1 MILLQQVLS
10 AQDINDTARL
20 ANGIWHE
27 HFTPIIGEKQVNYML
42 DRFQSAPAIAE
53 QIRQGYLYFAL
64 ILDHRQIGYAAFRI
78 DDDALFLSKLY
89 IQKEFR
95 GRGFSHAVITYAEK
109 LAREQAKPVI
119 RLTCNKNN
127 VSSLAVYKKIGF
139 GIVREEKADIG
150 SGFFMDDYILEKQ
163 V

>member
-1 MILLQQVLS
+1 MILLQQILS
-10 AQDINDTARL
+10 VQDINDAARL

-27 HFTPIIGEKQVNYML
+27 HFTPIIGEKQVDYML

-64 ILDHRQIGYAAFRI
+64 ILDHRQIGYVAFRI

-95 GRGFSHAVITYAEK
+95 GRGFSHTVITYAEK

-127 VSSLAVYKKIGF
+127 VSSLAIYKKIGF
-139 GIVREEKADIG
+139 EIVREEKADIG

-163 V
+163 I

>member
-64 ILDHRQIGYAAFRI
+64 ILDHRQIGYAAFR
-78 DDDALFLSKLY
+78 
-89 IQKEFR
+89 

-109 LAREQAKPVI
+109 LAREQAKPII

-139 GIVREEKADIG
+139 EIVREEKADIG

>member
-78 DDDALFLSKLY
+78 DDDALFFKQTIYSKGIPRPRFFACRYNLC
-89 IQKEFR
+89 
-95 GRGFSHAVITYAEK
+95 G
-109 LAREQAKPVI
+109 
-119 RLTCNKNN
+119 
-127 VSSLAVYKKIGF
+127 KIGART
-139 GIVREEKADIG
+139 GKTHYQAD
-150 SGFFMDDYILEKQ
+150 LQ
-163 V
+163 

>member
-1 MILLQQVLS
+1 
-10 AQDINDTARL
+10 
-20 ANGIWHE
+20 
-27 HFTPIIGEKQVNYML
+27 ML

-64 ILDHRQIGYAAFRI
+64 ILDHRQIGYASFRI

-95 GRGFSHAVITYAEK
+95 GRGFSHTVITYAEK

-139 GIVREEKADIG
+139 EIIREEKADIG

-163 V
+163 I